1 MTTSEPDPRQLF
13 EPHRRYL
20 TGVAYRML
28 GTVADA
34 EDVVQEAYLR
44 SAPALDEAAIAS
56 PRAYLT
62 KIVVRLCL
70 DQLKTARRA
79 RESYVGPWLPEP
91 VLTEPLPASPSAD
104 GRELVED
111 LSFGLLLVLER
122 LSPLERAAFLLHDVF
137 EMEFA
142 TVADVLESSVDAC
155 RQLAARAR
163 QHVRSGAP
171 RFQPSTEELQQLAAA
186 FVTAMSTGD
195 VQGLT
200 ALLASDAVLI
210 SDGGGRRAAALR
222 PIRGADRVARFFVGV
237 AAKYPDALRATRVE
251 LATVNGLPGWLVFRE
266 DGIDRT
272 VAFDFAPD
280 RRVRAIYMVL
290 NPEKLRTP
298 LVAIG

>member
-1 MTTSEPDPRQLF
+1 MTIIPSDPRQLF

-34 EDVVQEAYLR
+34 EDVVQDAYLR
-44 SAPALDEAAIAS
+44 WSSSPVEEVAS

-62 KIVVRLCL
+62 KVVVRLCL
-70 DQLKTARRA
+70 DQLKAARRV
-79 RESYVGPWLPEP
+79 RETYVGPWLPEP
-91 VLTEPLPASPSAD
+91 VLTEAPPPSPSAS

-111 LSFGLLLVLER
+111 LSVGLLLLLER

-137 EMEFA
+137 EMDFA
-142 TVADVLESSVDAC
+142 TVADVLESSTDAC

-163 QHVRSGAP
+163 QHVRLGAP

-200 ALLASDAVLI
+200 ALLASDALLI

-222 PIRGADRVARFFVGV
+222 PIQGADRVARFFIGV
-237 AAKYPDALRATRVE
+237 AAKYPDTLRAARVE
-251 LATVNGLPGWLVFRE
+251 FATVNGLPGWLVFRE
-266 DGIDRT
+266 HEIDRC
-272 VAFDFAPD
+272 VMFDLAPD

-290 NPEKLRTP
+290 NPDKLRTP
-298 LVAIG
+298 LVAI